1 MIHEYN
7 SQKIRQDITLRTE
20 KLDEDMDFK
29 GILLGFQHGVTT
41 T

>member
-1 MIHEYN
+1 MNIN
-7 SQKIRQDITLRTE
+7 LRKPGSIVHLSTE

-29 GILLGFQHGVTT
+29 RVLLGFQHGVTT